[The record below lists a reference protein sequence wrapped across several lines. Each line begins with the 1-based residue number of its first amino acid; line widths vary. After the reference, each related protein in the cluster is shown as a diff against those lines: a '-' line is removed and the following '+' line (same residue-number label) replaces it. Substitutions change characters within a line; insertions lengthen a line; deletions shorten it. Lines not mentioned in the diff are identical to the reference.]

1 MSSPFTPQHWKM
13 SSMNSAAAPKDPPK
27 FPLYFFDQVS
37 VTVIDSSGS
46 RLRTRDS
53 FCLQPLKRNQMK
65 RTRSILY
72 FIAANEGSQL
82 GDGRYEAPRPVR
94 AFIILTLSFS
104 SLQKGK
110 GEDLSE
116 DTRVRSA
123 GGPDTPG
130 VGVVSAYLEFQ
141 DREILELYRREAPL
155 LLKELSTLLSQ
166 HKGEFPQGILN
177 VLDRSWEDLT
187 AGALVRRKTP
197 QLPKPDESRLPPRP
211 VTSVPLRKS
220 PFLSDVLRKHIYIQ
234 GA

>member
-1 MSSPFTPQHWKM
+1 MRARSWGTAGMKPPVPLELSPG
-13 SSMNSAAAPKDPPK
+13 
-27 FPLYFFDQVS
+27 Y
-37 VTVIDSSGS
+37 
-46 RLRTRDS
+46 
-53 FCLQPLKRNQMK
+53 
-65 RTRSILY
+65 
-72 FIAANEGSQL
+72 
-82 GDGRYEAPRPVR
+82 
-94 AFIILTLSFS
+94 ILTLSFC

-110 GEDLSE
+110 SEDLSE
-116 DTRVRSA
+116 DTRVRLA

-155 LLKELSTLLSQ
+155 LLKELSTFLSL

-177 VLDRSWEDLT
+177 ILDRSWEDLT

-197 QLPKPDESRLPPRP
+197 QLPKPEESRLPPRLA
-211 VTSVPLRKS
+211 TSVPLRKS